1 MGDSI
6 LSQAEID
13 ALLNGDSGDS
23 TADTTT
29 PAKSD
34 AGVGDV
40 KPYDPNTQRRV
51 IRERLQAL
59 EIINERF
66 ARQFRMG
73 LFNLLRRSPDITVG
87 AIKIQPYHDFA
98 RNLPVP
104 TNLNLIHLKP
114 LRGTA
119 LFVFSPSLVFIA
131 VDNLFGGDGR
141 FPTKVEGRE
150 FTHTEQRVVRRMLKL
165 ALEAYGEAWNA
176 IYKLDVEY
184 VRSEMQVKFT
194 NITTSPN
201 DIVVTTPFHVEIGTL
216 TGEFS
221 ICIPFS
227 MIEPLREL
235 LANPPL
241 ENSRQEDQN
250 WRETLAKQVQHS
262 ELELVANFT
271 DIPLRLSKVLKLKPG
286 DVLSIDKPDR
296 LIAHV
301 DGVPVL
307 TCQYGT
313 LNGQYALRVEHLIN
327 PILNSLNNEE
337 QPDE

>member
-1 MGDSI
+1 MAMGDSI

-13 ALLNGDSGDS
+13 ALLNGDDVVEQPVNSGNDS
-23 TADTTT
+23 
-29 PAKSD
+29 
-34 AGVGDV
+34 DV
-40 KPYDPNTQRRV
+40 KPYNPNTQRRV
-51 IRERLQAL
+51 VRERLQAL

-66 ARQFRMG
+66 ARHFRMG

-141 FPTKVEGRE
+141 FPIRVEGRE
-150 FTHTEQRVVRRMLKL
+150 FTHTEQRIIRRMLKL
-165 ALEAYGEAWNA
+165 ALESYEDAWNA
-176 IYKLDVEY
+176 IYKLSIEY
-184 VRSEMQVKFT
+184 VRAEMQVKFT
-194 NITTSPN
+194 NITSSPN
-201 DIVVTTPFHVEIGTL
+201 DIVVTTPFHVEIGSL
-216 TGEFS
+216 VGEFY

-235 LANPPL
+235 LTNPPL
-241 ENSRQEDQN
+241 ENSRQEDQS
-250 WRETLAKQVQHS
+250 WRENLVNQVQHS
-262 ELELVANFT
+262 ELELVANFA
-271 DIPLRLSKVLKLKPG
+271 DISLRLSEILKLAPG
-286 DVLSIDKPDR
+286 DVLPIDKPDR
-296 LIAHV
+296 LTAHV

-307 TCQYGT
+307 TSQYGM
-313 LNGQYALRVEHLIN
+313 LNGQYALCVEHLIN
-327 PILNSLNNEE
+327 PVLNSLNEE
-337 QPDE
+337 QPNE

>member
-1 MGDSI
+1 MADSI

-13 ALLNGDSGDS
+13 ALLNGDDIVEQ
-23 TADTTT
+23 
-29 PAKSD
+29 PASPG
-34 AGVGDV
+34 AEPEI
-40 KPYDPNTQRRV
+40 KPYDPYTQRRV
-51 IRERLQAL
+51 VRERLQAL

-66 ARQFRMG
+66 ARHFRMG

-87 AIKIQPYHDFA
+87 AIQIQPYHEFA

-141 FPTKVEGRE
+141 FPIRVEGRE
-150 FTHTEQRVVRRMLKL
+150 FTHTEQRIIRRMLRL
-165 ALEAYGEAWNA
+165 ALEGYQEAWQA
-176 IYKLDVEY
+176 IYQLTIEY
-184 VRSEMQVKFT
+184 VRAEMQVKFT
-194 NITTSPN
+194 NITSSPN
-201 DIVVTTPFHVEIGTL
+201 DIVVTTPFHVEIGSL
-216 TGEFS
+216 VGEFY

-241 ENSRQEDQN
+241 ENSRLEDQS
-250 WRETLAKQVQHS
+250 WRENLVRQVQHS

-271 DIPLRLSKVLKLKPG
+271 DVSLRLSEILKLAPG
-286 DVLSIDKPDR
+286 DVLNIEKPEH
-296 LIAHV
+296 ITAYV

-307 TCQYGT
+307 TGQYGT
-313 LNGQYALRVEHLIN
+313 LAGQYALCVDQLIN
-327 PILNSLNNEE
+327 PVLNSQNEE
-337 QPDE
+337 SPND